1 MSCGAYAAHRLE
13 VDPEVLFG
21 ELRTPAPVCD
31 LRREPPPCLGEGP
44 PGLAAPVGAIS
55 HRLLDHSGGVRLRL
69 FHQPQRSLVV
79 GGVARQHIRRRDQ
92 SALGI
97 DRQMRLVPV
106 EAPPLALAPMS
117 HLGIV
122 NGDDAIGADSLFEM
136 GSVLPALDVLKQHS
150 L

>member
-1 MSCGAYAAHRLE
+1 L
-13 VDPEVLFG
+13 
-21 ELRTPAPVCD
+21 
-31 LRREPPPCLGEGP
+31 
-44 PGLAAPVGAIS
+44 PGFAVPVGAIS

-79 GGVARQHIRRRDQ
+79 GGVARQDVRRRDQ
-92 SALGI
+92 LALGI
-97 DRQMRLVPV
+97 DPQMRLVPV

-122 NGDDAIGADSLFEM
+122 NGDDAIRAHTLFEM
-136 GSVLPALDVLKQHS
+136 GSVLPALDVLKQQT